1 MDGAVQWSPQ
11 RGTDL
16 RLGLR
21 TDLEPS
27 STSGESGYVSY
38 GTTADLTHELRD
50 NLVARLS
57 AAYTLRDFST
67 SGTANQNIYLVGAGL
82 TWNINRWLAM
92 TGDVS
97 YEMTRQSGASDTGI
111 TRAGIGLV
119 LRR

>member
-1 MDGAVQWSPQ
+1 VFWSPQ

-16 RLGLR
+16 RLGLV
-21 TDLEPS
+21 TNLQPS
-27 STSGESGYVSY
+27 TAAGQSGYLEY
-38 GTTADLTHELRD
+38 IATADLTHELRD

-57 AAYTLRDFST
+57 GAYTWRDFSA
-67 SGTANQNIYLVGAGL
+67 SAGLPDQDVYLAGAGL

-97 YEMTRQSGASDTGI
+97 YELTRQAGASDTGV